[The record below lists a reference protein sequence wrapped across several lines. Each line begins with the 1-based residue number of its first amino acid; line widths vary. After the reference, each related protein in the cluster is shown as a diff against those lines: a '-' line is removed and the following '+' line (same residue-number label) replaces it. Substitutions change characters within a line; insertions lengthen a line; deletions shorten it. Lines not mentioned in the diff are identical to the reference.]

1 MQCVDRLV
9 ARTGKLAAAAPGR
22 VLDIAPLMGDLTMD
36 VICSC
41 VFGIEFNTQEGND
54 GAAMPQ
60 GMPYSGKELVWAC
73 RTTFEASKIDKGTR
87 WAPLVMMLGESSYEF
102 VRRLAVRFPD
112 AAQRNSMRAREVR
125 LAGAH

>member
-1 MQCVDRLV
+1 MGRLV
-9 ARTGKLAAAAPGR
+9 ARMGKLAAAAPGR

-73 RTTFEASKIDKGTR
+73 RTIFDQVCAVVLDALPSCRIRASE
-87 WAPLVMMLGESSYEF
+87 LG
-102 VRRLAVRFPD
+102 VQARLENAS
-112 AAQRNSMRAREVR
+112 A
-125 LAGAH
+125 